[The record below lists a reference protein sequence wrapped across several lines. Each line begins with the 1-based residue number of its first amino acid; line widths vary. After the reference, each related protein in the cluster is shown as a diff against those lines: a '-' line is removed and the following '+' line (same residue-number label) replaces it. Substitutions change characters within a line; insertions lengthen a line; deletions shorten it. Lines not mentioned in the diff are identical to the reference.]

1 MTTDSKGMTE
11 VATTNELHKLS
22 DLDMAVAD
30 RSQDI
35 RGRKVVDSSG
45 EEIGE
50 VEDLFVDDRERK
62 VRFLQVAS
70 GGFLGIGETKF
81 MIPVDAI
88 KRIDE
93 GTVHVDQTRA
103 RLAKAPKY
111 DPDLVMKQTHWN
123 DLYGYYGYAPFWG
136 PGYIYPPY
144 PFYR

>member
-1 MTTDSKGMTE
+1 MTTDNKGMTE

-22 DLDMAVAD
+22 DLDMTVAD

-93 GTVHVDQTRA
+93 GTVHIDQTRE

-111 DPDLVMKQTHWN
+111 APDLVMKQTHWN

>member
-1 MTTDSKGMTE
+1 M
-11 VATTNELHKLS
+11 
-22 DLDMAVAD
+22 
-30 RSQDI
+30 
-35 RGRKVVDSSG
+35 
-45 EEIGE
+45 
-50 VEDLFVDDRERK
+50 
-62 VRFLQVAS
+62 RFLQVAS

-93 GTVHVDQTRA
+93 GTVHVDQTRE

-111 DPDLVMKQTHWN
+111 DLDLVMKQTHWN

-136 PGYIYPPY
+136 SGYIYPPY